1 MASIGGGGDAG
12 SSREELKSQFTTREG
27 TYRLTSAVEFSRSSR
42 SLSYVT
48 NNTNPAPGTSPPV
61 RISFVT
67 LLGSRTG
74 GEAVPSDSRS
84 NSPGSGQA
92 EATSPGT
99 MTPSGV
105 NVISNNINNVPA
117 TNGESLMMTP
127 GSEHHESNPDI
138 FATPYRFCVN
148 MGKELYVYPFV
159 GCRKVRIAI

>member
-1 MASIGGGGDAG
+1 MASISGGGDAG

-61 RISFVT
+61 RLSFVT
-67 LLGSRTG
+67 LLGSRSPP
-74 GEAVPSDSRS
+74 GEPATSTESRS
-84 NSPGSGQA
+84 NSPGSGPQ
-92 EATSPGT
+92 EASSPST

-105 NVISNNINNVPA
+105 TVISNNINSVPVT
-117 TNGESLMMTP
+117 TNGDSLGMTH
-127 GSEHHESNPDI
+127 GSDHHESNPDI
-138 FATPYRFCVN
+138 FETPYRFCVN

-159 GCRKVRIAI
+159 GCRKV

>member
-61 RISFVT
+61 RLSFVT
-67 LLGSRTG
+67 LLGSRAG
-74 GEAVPSDSRS
+74 GGDAAASESRS
-84 NSPGSGQA
+84 NSPGSGPP
-92 EATSPGT
+92 EASSPGT

-105 NVISNNINNVPA
+105 NVISNNINNVTT
-117 TNGESLMMTP
+117 TNGDSLGTTH

-138 FATPYRFCVN
+138 FASPYRFCVN

-159 GCRKVRIAI
+159 GCRKVKMH